1 MAIEF
6 NQNRPLI
13 IAPSIL
19 SADFA
24 KLGDEITSVE
34 SAGAHN
40 QIFQPLNLKNH
51 FFQ

>member
-34 SAGAHN
+34 SAVLIGYMLTRWMDTLF
-40 QIFQPLNLKNH
+40 QI
-51 FFQ
+51 